1 MYYDKQ
7 TGLYYNHHR
16 YYNPKWGRYMEP
28 DPIGLEGGL
37 NPFVYSNNDP
47 INKVDPSGLG
57 WKKLKLIGSLF
68 DDILAPLG
76 RELLKGFLNSSK
88 EAAKQTTSNQA
99 KKCSYK

>member
-37 NPFVYSNNDP
+37 NPLF
-47 INKVDPSGLG
+47 IAIMIQ
-57 WKKLKLIGSLF
+57 LI
-68 DDILAPLG
+68 
-76 RELLKGFLNSSK
+76 R
-88 EAAKQTTSNQA
+88 
-99 KKCSYK
+99 